1 MIVLKDKTAISLSL
15 LVPLGAVVGA
25 WIALSGDVRASTVR
39 LDAVEKVQTRQD
51 EKYEKIIDSL
61 SDVKSELKAIQL
73 EIKKQK

>member
-1 MIVLKDKTAISLSL
+1 MVVLKDKTAISLSL
-15 LVPLGAVVGA
+15 LVPLGAIVGA

-39 LDAVEKVQTRQD
+39 VDIIEKVQARQD
-51 EKYEKIIDSL
+51 EKYEKIIDTL